1 MLIKRR
7 ELLPPLAVV
16 CVTISLLLERL
27 GRGGIF
33 SVPFLEGLF
42 LGLAFAFGMA
52 NIIMMAVD
60 RGYE

>member
-7 ELLPPLAVV
+7 EFLPPLGVV

-27 GRGGIF
+27 GRGSIP
-33 SVPFLEGLF
+33 SIPFLEGLF

-52 NIIMMAVD
+52 SIIAMAVG